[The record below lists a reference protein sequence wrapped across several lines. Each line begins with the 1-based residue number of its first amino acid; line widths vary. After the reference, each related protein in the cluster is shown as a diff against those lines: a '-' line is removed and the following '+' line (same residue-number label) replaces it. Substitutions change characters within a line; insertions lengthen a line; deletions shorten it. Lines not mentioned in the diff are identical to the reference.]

1 MIKRYTN
8 LWLLTLHFLTVSTA
22 LNKTQSTNS
31 DQRKIARWSAFILD
45 SLPDTCRNGHCSL
58 FTSSLKSVRKWTSTP
73 HHTTTFLQ
81 SFFRDHLDELVPEEN
96 FWTLWCKE
104 D

>member
-45 SLPDTCRNGHCSL
+45 
-58 FTSSLKSVRKWTSTP
+58 
-73 HHTTTFLQ
+73 
-81 SFFRDHLDELVPEEN
+81 
-96 FWTLWCKE
+96 
-104 D
+104 